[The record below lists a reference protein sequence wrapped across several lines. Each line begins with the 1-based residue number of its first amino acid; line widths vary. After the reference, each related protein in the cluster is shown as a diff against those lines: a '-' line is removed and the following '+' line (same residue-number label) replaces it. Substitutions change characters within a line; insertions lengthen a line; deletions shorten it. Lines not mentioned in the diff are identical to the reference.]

1 MVNFELYSPVRVFF
15 GAGERKRIGEVAKTV
30 TNAKTALIVS
40 YAQHDFFKHVLDGVQ
55 KSLTDN
61 DIKVITCYNVTANPM
76 ISQIK
81 HGIKLCRENSVD
93 VIIGVGGGSAMDTA
107 KAIGVGVYYDG
118 DVWDFYYSKGS
129 EQPKALPDKSVPTIM
144 MPTLPA
150 TSSEMNNIAVATNDD
165 TTEKSHICGNILYP
179 TASVIDPELTCT
191 LPAYQTACGAVDA
204 ISHICEA
211 YFNCE
216 PDTPFQDRLQEGA
229 VKTIMELLPKILKD
243 PFNASLR
250 ASMQWTS
257 ALCWNGWLHAGVAP
271 RSPMHPIGHVLS
283 ARYGVTHGASLGI
296 VMPSFFRYVVDRRL
310 DRFAQFGRRIFD
322 LSGTDKEVAYKAI
335 DLFEKFIA
343 ENGVQTKLSQ
353 CNIPESEISVI
364 ADDVRR
370 INCDKDGFLPS
381 NPPVNKEDIEK
392 ILRLAL

>member
-15 GAGERKRIGEVAKTV
+15 GAGERKRIGQVAKTV
-30 TNAKTALIVS
+30 TNAKTALVVS
-40 YAQHDFFKHVLDGVQ
+40 YAQHDFFKSVLDGVE
-55 KSLTDN
+55 KALNDN
-61 DIKVITCYNVTANPM
+61 GIKTVTCYNVTANPM
-76 ISQIK
+76 LSQINQ
-81 HGIKLCRENSVD
+81 GIKLCKENDVD

-107 KAIGVGVYYDG
+107 KAISVGVYYDG
-118 DVWDFYYSKGS
+118 DLWDCYFSKGG
-129 EQPKALPDKSVPTIM
+129 EQPKALPEKSVPTIM
-144 MPTLPA
+144 IPTLPA
-150 TSSEMNNIAVATNDD
+150 TSSEMNNIAVATNDL
-165 TTEKSHICGNILYP
+165 TTEKSHIMGNILYP

-191 LPAYQTACGAVDA
+191 LPAYQTACGAIDA

-229 VKTIMELLPKILKD
+229 VVTIMELLPKILKNPSD
-243 PFNASLR
+243 AGLR

-283 ARYGVTHGASLGI
+283 ARYGVTHGASLAI

-310 DRFAQFGRRIFD
+310 DRFAQFGRRVFG
-322 LSGTDKEVAYKAI
+322 LEGADKEVAYKAI
-335 DLFEKFIA
+335 DLFEKFIK
-343 ENGVQTKLSQ
+343 ENGVQTRLSE
-353 CNIPESEISVI
+353 CNIPESEIAVI

-370 INCDKDGFLPS
+370 INCDKDGYLPS
-381 NPPVNKEDIEK
+381 NPPVNRDDIQA

>member
-1 MVNFELYSPVRVFF
+1 
-15 GAGERKRIGEVAKTV
+15 
-30 TNAKTALIVS
+30 
-40 YAQHDFFKHVLDGVQ
+40 
-55 KSLTDN
+55 
-61 DIKVITCYNVTANPM
+61 
-76 ISQIK
+76 
-81 HGIKLCRENSVD
+81 
-93 VIIGVGGGSAMDTA
+93 MDTA
-107 KAIGVGVYYDG
+107 KAIGVGVNYDG

-129 EQPKALPDKSVPTIM
+129 EQPKPLPEKSIPTIM
-144 MPTLPA
+144 IPTLPA

-165 TTEKSHICGNILYP
+165 TTEKSHICGNVLYP

-229 VKTIMELLPKILKD
+229 VITIMELLPKILKD
-243 PFNASLR
+243 QLNAGLR

-310 DRFAQFGRRIFD
+310 DRFAQFGRRIFG
-322 LSGTDKEVAYKAI
+322 LEGTDRQVAYKAI
-335 DLFEKFIA
+335 DLFEKFIK
-343 ENGVQTKLSQ
+343 ESGVQTRLSQ
-353 CNIPESEISVI
+353 CGIAESEISVI

-370 INCDKDGFLPS
+370 INCGADGCLPS
-381 NPPVNKEDIEK
+381 NPPVNRDDIEA